1 MDLSLDQRQL
11 CDIQGRLFENSVKAG
26 LDSQDFI
33 KSFMTSSMA
42 SHLDDKYDRLQWMG
56 EEYLLDELDDEV
68 GGFKKNGSLY
78 DPEMMY
84 WTGYLYR
91 YWHYL
96 TGEVSKDIYRQAD
109 AETMNTSWIGFHA
122 LDPEM
127 AVERFKE
134 MF

>member
-26 LDSQDFI
+26 LDSPDFI
-33 KSFMTSSMA
+33 RSFMTSSMV

-96 TGEVSKDIYRQAD
+96 TGEESKDIYRQAD
-109 AETMNTSWIGFHA
+109 AETMNTSWIGFHT

-127 AVERFKE
+127 AVERFKK
-134 MF
+134 MS